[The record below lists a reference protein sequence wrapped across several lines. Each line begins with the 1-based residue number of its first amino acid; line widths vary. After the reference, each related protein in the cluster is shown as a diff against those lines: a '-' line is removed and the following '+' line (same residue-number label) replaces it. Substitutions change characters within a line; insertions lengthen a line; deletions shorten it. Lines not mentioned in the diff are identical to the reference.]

1 MKQLLIILGIFVL
14 LTAAGL
20 AGPDLVVQEF
30 KLKGDTIEA
39 TGSYPYQLY
48 VKNLGD
54 EAAKTRL
61 PVIKYSAIE
70 SPPSSAV
77 PPYPLVNDLVDLRN
91 NAGNFPVTILS
102 PDGDKKVFPEQD
114 TIEYT
119 APALSEGELLR
130 ELEALK
136 GHLEASGT
144 SEEEIQL
151 ELAQTKAELSQPHQQ
166 TVSGW
171 FITIKPGEVAIFD
184 SEVTVSQS
192 DKIAFT
198 WRPPLSLEP
207 IPVKYYVQ
215 IDPKG
220 EADSNLDNNQ
230 YETTINLRQTVVKGP
245 LPASEK
251 NKELK
256 SADEY
261 FAFGFGCGDIGGEKI
276 CVEIDEKTDKFS
288 VEVDGVKQEYSLYN
302 LFMSWISKAFSD
314 GKLAGMKNVNGVEVT
329 IYDKGFKFGIKQG

>member
-20 AGPDLVVQEF
+20 AGPDLTVQEF
-30 KLKGDTIEA
+30 KLKGDTIESI
-39 TGSYPYQLY
+39 GSYPYQLY
-48 VKNLGD
+48 IRNVGD
-54 EAAKTRL
+54 ETAKTRL
-61 PVIKYSAIE
+61 PVIKYSAVE
-70 SPPSSAV
+70 SPPSILV
-77 PPYPLVNDLVDLRN
+77 PPYPLVSDLVDQRN
-91 NAGNFPVTILS
+91 NAGNFPVTILAQ
-102 PDGDKKVFPEQD
+102 DGDKKVFPEQD
-114 TIEYT
+114 TIEYM

-130 ELEALK
+130 ELETLK

-151 ELAQTKAELSQPHQQ
+151 ELAKTKETLSQPHQQ

-171 FITIKPGEVAIFD
+171 FVTIKPGEVAIFD

-245 LPASEK
+245 LASSEK

-261 FAFGFGCGDIGGEKI
+261 FAFGFGCGDIGGKKI
-276 CVEIDEKTDKFS
+276 CVEIDEKTDKFT
-288 VEVDGVKQEYSLYN
+288 VEVDGVKQKYSLYS
-302 LFMSWISKAFSD
+302 LLMSWVSKAFSD

-329 IYDKGFKFGIKQG
+329 LYDTGFKFGIK

>member
-1 MKQLLIILGIFVL
+1 MKQLLIVLGILVL
-14 LTAAGL
+14 LTATGL
-20 AGPDLVVQEF
+20 AGPDLTVQEF

-48 VKNLGD
+48 VKNIGD

-61 PVIKYSAIE
+61 PIIKYSAIE
-70 SPPSSAV
+70 SPPSLAV
-77 PPYPLVNDLVDLRN
+77 PPYPLVSDLVDQRN
-91 NAGNFPVTILS
+91 NKGNFPVTILS

-114 TIEYT
+114 TVEYL

-130 ELEALK
+130 ELDTLK
-136 GHLEASGT
+136 GHLEAAGT
-144 SEEEIQL
+144 SEEEIGA
-151 ELAQTKAELSQPHQQ
+151 ELAKTKEELSQPHHQ

-171 FITIKPGEVAIFD
+171 FVTIKPGEVAIFD

-198 WRPPLSLEP
+198 WKPPLSLES

-220 EADSNLDNNQ
+220 EADSNLENNK
-230 YETTINLRQTVVKGP
+230 YETTIELRQTVVKGP
-245 LPASEK
+245 LPASAK

-256 SADEY
+256 DVNEY
-261 FAFGFGCGDIGGEKI
+261 FAFGFGCGDIGGKKI
-276 CVEIDEKTDKFS
+276 CVELDEKTDNFS

-302 LFMSWISKAFSD
+302 LFMNWLSKAFSD

-329 IYDKGFKFGIKQG
+329 LYDTGFKFKVGG